1 MGKTLVK
8 KKESILTRTVT
19 GKKKKKGNRET
30 INEAGCSNEAM
41 PGIVDQVLCTSP

>member
-19 GKKKKKGNRET
+19 GKKKKKE
-30 INEAGCSNEAM
+30 IEK
-41 PGIVDQVLCTSP
+41 Q

>member
-19 GKKKKKGNRET
+19 GKKKKRKQRN
-30 INEAGCSNEAM
+30 NK
-41 PGIVDQVLCTSP
+41 